1 MKHGINTV
9 GIDANPSSC
18 FAARVKTNWTLRSDK
33 LSELLEEVRRRQ
45 RRALRYRHLS
55 DPTYRYL
62 ESSGMIER
70 GWISSEPLRKAIAI
84 KASIANLTTS
94 YAYKNALM
102 LALVSEVIQG
112 ASNIKFGPELY
123 CAKKKEDADV
133 FSGFQRRVEKFAE
146 DLEKVSLLRPGE
158 VRVFQGDS
166 RECYQLLKDRAAGPY
181 SAAICSPPYP
191 SEHDYTRNARLE
203 LAFLEKVSDLESLR
217 AIKRL
222 MIRSHTKNI
231 YKGDTDADLVRE
243 YSQISAIVETLT
255 KKTANC
261 THGFGRLYSKVVLEY
276 FGGMKRHFRSI
287 KKLLLPGAYCAY
299 VVGDQSSYAQVP
311 VPTAEILSGI
321 ARRVGFETI
330 EIERWRTRWST
341 STSKGLQE
349 NILILQRSRTDV

>member
-1 MKHGINTV
+1 MKHGIDTV

-18 FAARVKTNWTLRSDK
+18 FASRVKTNWTLRSDK
-33 LSELLEEVRRRQ
+33 LSELLDEVGRKQ
-45 RRALRYRHLS
+45 RRALRYGHLT
-55 DPTYRYL
+55 DGTYRYL

-70 GWISSEPLRKAIAI
+70 GWISPEPLRKAIAI
-84 KASIANLTTS
+84 KSSIANLTTS
-94 YAYKNALM
+94 EPYKNALM
-102 LALVSEVIQG
+102 LALISEVIQG

-123 CAKKKEDADV
+123 CSKKKQDADV
-133 FSGFQRRVEKFAE
+133 FAGFQIRVKKFAE
-146 DLEKVSLLRPGE
+146 DLEKVSSLVPGQ
-158 VRVFQGDS
+158 VKVFQGDS

-181 SAAICSPPYP
+181 SASICSPPYP

-203 LAFLEKVSDLESLR
+203 LAFLEEVSDRESLR

-231 YKGDTDADLVRE
+231 YKGDMDADLVRD
-243 YSQISAIVETLT
+243 YSQISAISETLK

-261 THGFGRLYSKVVLEY
+261 THGFGKLYPKVVLEY

-287 KKLLLPGAYCAY
+287 KKLLVPGAYCAY

-311 VPTAEILSGI
+311 IPTAEILSII
-321 ARRVGFETI
+321 ARKAGFKTV

-341 STSKGLQE
+341 STSKGIQE
-349 NILILQRSRTDV
+349 NILILRNSE